1 MWPFMFFF
9 LLSTLVYTF
18 LHIASWEK
26 LVLGNTNDHNISP
39 APNEL
44 HWTSP
49 GKGCSCQTD
58 ISFRKCS
65 VPPLITPSPSFG
77 KSVII

>member
-1 MWPFMFFF
+1 M
-9 LLSTLVYTF
+9 
-18 LHIASWEK
+18 EK
-26 LVLGNTNDHNISP
+26 LMLGNTNDHNTSP